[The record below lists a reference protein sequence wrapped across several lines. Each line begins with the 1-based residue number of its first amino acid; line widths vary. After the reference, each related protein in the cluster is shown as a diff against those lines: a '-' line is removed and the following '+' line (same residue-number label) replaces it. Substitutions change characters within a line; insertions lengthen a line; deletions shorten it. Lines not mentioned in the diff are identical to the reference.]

1 MPNGGFWQQGR
12 VALGPRARDL
22 HFECHR
28 DYREP
33 DGCCRATRAQLTGR
47 TRPRYDPEFPGIH
60 VAPKREALYCLRM
73 RQIWTRRALIA
84 TAALLPGRAFAQDA
98 DDLLYNRVLRKLNND
113 RSLRIRDLTV
123 TVVQGV
129 VTINGVV
136 RTERLK
142 QRAKKVASVKG
153 VKKVVNELRIGA

>member
-1 MPNGGFWQQGR
+1 MP
-12 VALGPRARDL
+12 
-22 HFECHR
+22 
-28 DYREP
+28 
-33 DGCCRATRAQLTGR
+33 
-47 TRPRYDPEFPGIH
+47 

-84 TAALLPGRAFAQDA
+84 TAALLRGRAFAQDA

>member
-1 MPNGGFWQQGR
+1 
-12 VALGPRARDL
+12 
-22 HFECHR
+22 
-28 DYREP
+28 
-33 DGCCRATRAQLTGR
+33 
-47 TRPRYDPEFPGIH
+47 
-60 VAPKREALYCLRM
+60 M